1 MSLRNSVT
9 SARSVLA
16 SSSRKALLP
25 TAAARRAGF
34 ASSACARD
42 LEAPPKE
49 AKKAFVKYDAKDA
62 LRVEQS
68 LLTEDEIAI
77 KSVDALLSDFSSVVD
92 ARDAEIPHEN
102 IVKQANIICIHLGS
116 PL

>member
-9 SARSVLA
+9 SARTVLT

-25 TAAARRAGF
+25 TAAKRAGF

-42 LEAPPKE
+42 LEVPPKE

-77 KSVDALLSDFSSVVD
+77 KSVDAVLSDFSSVID
-92 ARDAEIPHEN
+92 ARNAEIPQEN
-102 IVKQANIICIHLGS
+102 TVKQANII
-116 PL
+116 